1 MYASIFAIAAAA
13 TVIAFGAAAQGRA
26 PLDTPSPSAADCAG
40 ATSLTGEVASVTDGR
55 SLRLTDGREVR
66 LAAIE
71 TPPLNTDAEDDGRAE
86 VAIAAK
92 AALESF
98 VIHRMIVL
106 RPAGTSSDR
115 YGRIVAFVSVVSP
128 AAETLVQRDMLAGGH
143 ALLSPIGLAPG
154 CRTYLRTAERAA
166 RTAKL
171 GLWSEPYYVVRR
183 ADDPS
188 DVMGDEGRFAVVGG
202 KVLSVRESGGIVYVN
217 FGRRWSEDFTV
228 TILKRNERLF
238 AGAGMPPKELTGRRV
253 EVRGWVEA
261 RNGPAIEVARPEQI
275 EFVDRGQN
283 E

>member
-1 MYASIFAIAAAA
+1 ME
-13 TVIAFGAAAQGRA
+13 
-26 PLDTPSPSAADCAG
+26 PSPPFATDCAG

-55 SLRLTDGREVR
+55 SLRLADGREVR

-71 TPPLNTDAEDDGRAE
+71 TPPLTSDAEDDGRAE
-86 VAIAAK
+86 VALAAK

-98 VIHRMIVL
+98 VLHRMVVL
-106 RPAGTSSDR
+106 RPAGTGSDR
-115 YGRIVAFVSVVSP
+115 YGRIVAFVSVVSS

>member
-1 MYASIFAIAAAA
+1 MYATVVATAAASTA
-13 TVIAFGAAAQGRA
+13 IAFGAAAQGRA
-26 PLDTPSPSAADCAG
+26 PLATSRPSAADCAG
-40 ATSLTGEVASVTDGR
+40 ATSVTGEVASVTDGR

-71 TPPLNTDAEDDGRAE
+71 TPPLTTEAEDDGRAE
-86 VAIAAK
+86 VATAAK
-92 AALESF
+92 AALELF
-98 VIHRMIVL
+98 VLHRMVVL

-115 YGRIVAFVSVVSP
+115 YGRIVAFVSVASP

-228 TILKRNERLF
+228 TNS
-238 AGAGMPPKELTGRRV
+238 
-253 EVRGWVEA
+253 
-261 RNGPAIEVARPEQI
+261 
-275 EFVDRGQN
+275 
-283 E
+283 